1 MSVPIPAP
9 SPILRFAPSP
19 NGPLHLGHAY
29 SALCNEKVAAETG
42 GRLLLRIEDL
52 DRSRCNLGHEAAVL
66 RDLDWLGVR
75 FTGPVVRQ
83 TDRADLYRSALNRLV
98 SQNLAYPCFCSRS
111 DVIRLAKARDPDG
124 APLYSGTCK
133 HISAHERYRRLDRG
147 EPVAWRL
154 DMARALKDV
163 QGPLFWMEHGEGDV
177 GVARRAAPERWGDVV
192 LRGRD
197 NWASYHLAVTT
208 DDADQGV
215 TDVVRGKDLLEATSV
230 HRLLQRLLEYPA
242 PRYRHHR
249 LVLDMSGA
257 KLSKSRYSPSLANLR
272 AGGFTAAQVRAA
284 LGFGAGETGGLR
296 VRLSA

>member
-1 MSVPIPAP
+1 M
-9 SPILRFAPSP
+9 
-19 NGPLHLGHAY
+19 
-29 SALCNEKVAAETG
+29 
-42 GRLLLRIEDL
+42 LLRIEDL
-52 DRSRCNLGHEAAVL
+52 DRSRCTREHEAAIL
-66 RDLDWLGVR
+66 ADLVWLGVR

-83 TDRADLYRSALNRLV
+83 SERADLYRSALNRLV

-111 DVIRLAKARDPDG
+111 DVARLAKARDPDG
-124 APLYSGTCK
+124 APLYPGTCK
-133 HISAHERYRRLDRG
+133 NISAHERYARLASG

-154 DMARALKDV
+154 DMARALKGV
-163 QGPLFWMEHGEGDV
+163 RGPLFWMEHGEGEAP
-177 GVARRAAPERWGDVV
+177 VARRAAPERWGDAV

-197 NWASYHLAVTT
+197 NAASYHLAVTA

-215 TDVVRGKDLLEATSV
+215 TDVVRGEDLLEATSV
-230 HRLLQRLLEYPA
+230 HRLLQMLLEYPA

-257 KLSKSRYSPSLANLR
+257 KLSKSRYSPSLGNLR
-272 AGGFTAAQVRAA
+272 AGGFTAAEVRAA

>member
-1 MSVPIPAP
+1 M
-9 SPILRFAPSP
+9 
-19 NGPLHLGHAY
+19 
-29 SALCNEKVAAETG
+29 ETG

-52 DRSRCNLGHEAAVL
+52 DRSRCNPECEAAIL
-66 RDLDWLGVR
+66 NDLDWLGVR
-75 FTGPVVRQ
+75 FAGEVVRQ
-83 TDRADLYRSALNRLV
+83 SERAELYQGALNRLV

-111 DVIRLAKARDPDG
+111 DVARLAKARDPDG
-124 APLYSGTCK
+124 APLYPGTCK
-133 HISAHERYRRLDRG
+133 SISANERYARLERG

-154 DMARALKDV
+154 DLGRAAKEV
-163 QGPLFWMEHGEGDV
+163 QGALFWMEYGEGDV
-177 GVARRAAPERWGDVV
+177 PVARRAAPERWGDVV

-197 NWASYHLAVTT
+197 NAASYHLAVTV

-230 HRLLQRLLEYPA
+230 HRLLQVMLEYPA

-272 AGGFTAAQVRAA
+272 AAGARASELRAA
-284 LGFGAGETGGLR
+284 LGFGEGDSGGIA